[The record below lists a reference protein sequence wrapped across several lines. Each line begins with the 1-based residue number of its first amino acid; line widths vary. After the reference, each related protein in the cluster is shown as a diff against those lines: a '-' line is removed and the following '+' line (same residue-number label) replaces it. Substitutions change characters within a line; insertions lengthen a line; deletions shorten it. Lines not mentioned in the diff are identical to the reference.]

1 MKYDY
6 EYDDSGLASSYLVL
20 SILLPL
26 TLYLTY
32 RRLRT
37 EPSIK
42 RYPCSCIYCMKTP
55 HKSSRGISVFL
66 LAFLWTMVSFMAK
79 NILTLKLEYRSEYFN
94 PYRLLEIDENA
105 PIADIKKA
113 FRRKVAKLNPDT
125 ADEDEKEEVT
135 NKLKEIIKAFNF
147 LKENRGRSLA
157 SETTY
162 EVVAIPRW
170 IVEKGYAVLIL
181 YGIIVGL
188 CFPRWAFRKW
198 NSHIRKNQHDVYY
211 STMDRFY
218 RWVEGDQK
226 EIRSIIAFITSSK
239 DFRKRWWRSRGLG
252 SLKQHI
258 EENFGYPLKD
268 TGRGDTGYLVLM
280 DHLFRTGRADA
291 KDLEFVQTK
300 SIAMINSM
308 KAVAVQ
314 RNMRTLLETLFVLE
328 RMIVQAVFDPDFHLM
343 QHPECSFESVF
354 LKNKKVR
361 DSMSSGD
368 ALPAV
373 KIRDVEAF
381 VEKTELVETGS
392 RKVDSTTY
400 EVPCESRVTISFLLE
415 RDKQTEFVHAP
426 FLKREIRLLW
436 TIFVT
441 VDDQV
446 LDETTSVFNSE
457 DRDTFTFV
465 FDGAEERQQS
475 TVIVHVKSGEYF
487 GVDCESSI
495 VLRYVK

>member
-1 MKYDY
+1 MKYNY

-32 RRLRT
+32 RRLRA

-42 RYPCSCIYCMKTP
+42 RYPCSCVHCMKNP
-55 HKSSRGISVFL
+55 HKSTRGISIFL
-66 LAFLWTMVSFMAK
+66 LAFLWTLLSFMAK

-105 PIADIKKA
+105 PIAEVKRA
-113 FRRKVAKLNPDT
+113 FRKKVANLNPDT
-125 ADEDEKEEVT
+125 ASEDEKEDVT
-135 NKLKEIIKAFNF
+135 NKLKETIKAFNF
-147 LKENRGRSLA
+147 LKENRGKSLA

-162 EVVAIPRW
+162 EVVAIPKW
-170 IVEKGYAVLIL
+170 VVERGYAVLIV

-188 CFPRWAFRKW
+188 CLPRWAFRKW
-198 NSHIRKNQHDVYY
+198 NSHMNKNQHNVYY
-211 STMDRFY
+211 STMDHFY
-218 RWVEGDQK
+218 RWVEGEQR
-226 EIRSIIAFITSSK
+226 EARSIITFITSSR
-239 DFRKRWWRSRGLG
+239 DFRERWWRSRGLA

-258 EENFGYPLKD
+258 EDNFGYPLKD
-268 TGRGDTGYLVLM
+268 TGRADTGYLVLM
-280 DHLFRTGRADA
+280 DHLFRTGKADA
-291 KDLEFVQTK
+291 RDLVFAQTK
-300 SIAMINSM
+300 SIAMVNSM

-314 RNMRTLLETLFVLE
+314 RNMKSLLETLFVLE

-343 QHPECSFESVF
+343 QHPECSFERVF
-354 LKNKKVR
+354 LKNKR
-361 DSMSSGD
+361 AGDSVAGG

-373 KIRDVEAF
+373 QIRDIEAF

-392 RKVDSTTY
+392 RKIDSTTY
-400 EVPCESRVTISFLLE
+400 EVPCDSKVTISFTLV
-415 RDKQTEFVHAP
+415 RDKQTDFVHAP

-446 LDETTSVFNSE
+446 LDETASVFNSE

-465 FDGAEERQQS
+465 FDGAEEKQQS
-475 TVIVHVKSGEYF
+475 TVTVHVKSGEYF
-487 GVDCESSI
+487 GVDRESSV